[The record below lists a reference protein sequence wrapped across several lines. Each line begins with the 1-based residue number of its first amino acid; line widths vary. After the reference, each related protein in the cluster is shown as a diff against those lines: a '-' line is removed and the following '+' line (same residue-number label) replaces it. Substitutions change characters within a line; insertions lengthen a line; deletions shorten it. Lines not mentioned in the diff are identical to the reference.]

1 MKVAIKTSLLAKRDM
16 YVNSSQNQ
24 RSVIGINYQGSV
36 NFIAMIIDH
45 C

>member
-24 RSVIGINYQGSV
+24 WSIFNYQRLD
-36 NFIAMIIDH
+36 IRDRI
-45 C
+45 